1 MIYNSGILA
10 SDFVEAISSEA
21 DITIEIPESSWYRW
35 LSQAEQLLYTEFIKP
50 LKKVEITIPDNGEID
65 LSSIAEDDEDD
76 VNFDDIVKIYV
87 DGVELR
93 RGGAVS
99 SVSLFRM
106 PMYWLDG
113 RSVYSNRYGDAYLIY
128 IVRPMIKTPSSDGE
142 VAIPVEWLDMVA
154 AKMRGEA
161 YKIANDD
168 GIAAKWLADYN
179 QQLASFKVWCDNR
192 NKRYGE

>member
-10 SDFVEAISSEA
+10 SGFVEAISSEA

-35 LSQAEQLLYTEFIKP
+35 LSQVEQLCYTEFIKP

-113 RSVYSNRYGDAYLIY
+113 NTVYANRDGEAYMIY
-128 IVRPMIKTPSSDGE
+128 IVRPAIKTSTSDGE
-142 VAIPVEWLDMVA
+142 IALPLEWLDMLG

-161 YKIANDD
+161 YKVANDD

>member
-1 MIYNSGILA
+1 MIYKSGINA
-10 SDFVEAISSEA
+10 SSFIAAIVEEA

-35 LSQAEQLLYTEFIKP
+35 LSQVEQLCYSEFIKP
-50 LKKVEITIPDNGEID
+50 LKKANIIIPDNGLID
-65 LSSIAEDDEDD
+65 LSNIAGSGEDD
-76 VNFDDIVKIYV
+76 VNFDDIKKIYV

-99 SVSLFRM
+99 SVSLFHM

-113 RSVYSNRYGDAYLIY
+113 YDVYANRTGEAYIIY
-128 IVRPMIKTPSSDGE
+128 IVRPSIKTPSNDGE
-142 VAIPVEWLDMVA
+142 IALPIEWLDMLA

-161 YKIANDD
+161 YKVANDD

-179 QQLASFKVWCDNR
+179 QQLASFKSWCEAKN
-192 NKRYGE
+192 NRYGE